1 MTTKHEQLL
10 AYIENL
16 KVGTKISVRSIAREL
31 GVSEGTAYRAI
42 KEAENRG
49 LVSTIGRVG
58 TIRIENKE
66 EEKIERL
73 TLADVVKV
81 VDGTVIGGHGGLHKT
96 LNKFVIGAMR
106 LEDMMRYVEDGN
118 LLIVGNRVKA
128 HQYALEA
135 GAAVLVTGGFDTTD
149 KVKRLADEL
158 SLPIISSAYDTF
170 TVATLINR
178 AISDRMI
185 KKEIMLVEDI
195 LMPAKETYYLMRH
208 HKVKD
213 WHELSAKTRHSRFP
227 VISEGG
233 RVVGIVTPKDIIGQ
247 DPSRGIEQVMTPA
260 PLTVSPQTSVASAA
274 HMMIWEGIELLP
286 VVSRD
291 QKLLGIITRQDVLKA
306 LQTIQR
312 QPHVGET
319 FEDLIT
325 KSLQELDRDGRYYL
339 RAEITPQMT
348 NHLGMLSTGVLT
360 TLMVTAGNRLLHR
373 HKKGDLVADTL
384 NLYFLKPVQIEEN
397 IEIHP
402 RLFELGR
409 KLGKVEIDVLHD
421 GQLVAKGIMN
431 AQLIDRS

>member
-10 AYIENL
+10 DYIEKL
-16 KVGTKISVRSIAREL
+16 SIGTKISVRGMAKAM

-58 TIRIENKE
+58 TVRIENKE
-66 EEKIERL
+66 LEKIERL
-73 TLADVVKV
+73 TLADVVNV
-81 VDGTVIGGHGGLHKT
+81 VDGTVIGGHAGLHKT

-135 GAAVLVTGGFDTTD
+135 GAAVLITGGFDTTD
-149 KVKRLADEL
+149 QVKRLANKLE
-158 SLPIISSAYDTF
+158 LPIISSAYDTF
-170 TVATLINR
+170 TVATMINR

-195 LMPAKETYYLMRH
+195 LIPLEKTH
-208 HKVKD
+208 HLRRDQKVSD
-213 WHELSAKTRHSRFP
+213 WHELSSRTKHGRFP
-227 VISEGG
+227 VVSATG
-233 RVVGIVTPKDIIGQ
+233 RVVGIVTAKDIIGR
-247 DPSRGIEQVMTPA
+247 DPSLGIDQVMTHDPI
-260 PLTVSPQTSVASAA
+260 TVSPQMSVASAA

-286 VVSRD
+286 VVNRD
-291 QKLLGIITRQDVLKA
+291 KKLLGIISRQDVLKA
-306 LQTIQR
+306 LQYIQR
-312 QPHVGET
+312 QPHMGET
-319 FEDLIT
+319 FDDLMT
-325 KSLQELDRDGRYYL
+325 MSLKEMERDGQYYL
-339 RAEITPQMT
+339 QAEITPQMT
-348 NHLGMLSTGVLT
+348 NHLGMISTGVLT
-360 TLMVTAGNRLLHR
+360 TIMVTAGNRLLRR

-384 NLYFLKPVQIEEN
+384 NLYFLKPVQIEQS
-397 IEIHP
+397 IEIYP

-409 KLGKVEIDVLHD
+409 KLGKVEIDVLHE
-421 GQLVAKGIMN
+421 GTMVAKGIMN